1 MKRAEKSFSAFL
13 FVVICAGKCQVQ
25 ERQSRLSRPKFVP
38 PVSATLDLCKFDA
51 NFPPFCCPCYSASA
65 DALFMLMV
73 CKFRVCFLLTRRFT
87 VAFLLFLHWR
97 RKKNSRKTKRLW
109 NRPGAFHFHGWLIFL
124 KKNSGLNAIWW
135 DFFFTFFAPKTD
147 VIWFR
152 FSWCKLKWMKR
163 YRLINMQMKLIA

>member
-97 RKKNSRKTKRLW
+97 RKKKQSKNETTLEPSRCVSFPWVIDFFKKKFWTECNLMRFL
-109 NRPGAFHFHGWLIFL
+109 FHFFCTQNWCDLIP
-124 KKNSGLNAIWW
+124 I
-135 DFFFTFFAPKTD
+135 
-147 VIWFR
+147 
-152 FSWCKLKWMKR
+152 FS
-163 YRLINMQMKLIA
+163 MQTKVDEAL